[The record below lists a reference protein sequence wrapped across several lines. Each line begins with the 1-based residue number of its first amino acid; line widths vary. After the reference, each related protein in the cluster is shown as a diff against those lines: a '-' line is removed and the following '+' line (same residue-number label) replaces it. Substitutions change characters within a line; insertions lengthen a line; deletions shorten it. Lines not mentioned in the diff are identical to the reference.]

1 MLTRAQRNR
10 RSKIRR
16 FAISGLALLVLAVV
30 VWFGMRIYVKE
41 ENITIP
47 YEKQEEFSHLWLQ
60 NRDEPQLT
68 MNQRTTKLFG
78 DNSRTTGVKASSQE
92 ATYANSRS
100 KVMSFDAALLVLVNK
115 ENMIPLDYHVELIE
129 LNNKRSSVA
138 SVMYEAL
145 CEMLTDG
152 TKEGLSFY
160 IVSGYRS
167 YEKQQQLIEED
178 VAVLMNQGMS
188 YEEAYE
194 ETLRETMPA
203 GYSEH
208 QTGLAVDIASA
219 KDAELSTRQ
228 IETEENKWL
237 QENCYKYGFI
247 VRYPEGKSDIT
258 HIDYEPWHFRY
269 VGKAVARYMMEHNL
283 TLEEF
288 LEEIEE

>member
-1 MLTRAQRNR
+1 MREPAET
-10 RSKIRR
+10 SKRCQQTLSCAR
-16 FAISGLALLVLAVV
+16 ALL
-30 VWFGMRIYVKE
+30 
-41 ENITIP
+41 P
-47 YEKQEEFSHLWLQ
+47 
-60 NRDEPQLT
+60 
-68 MNQRTTKLFG
+68 KL
-78 DNSRTTGVKASSQE
+78 R
-92 ATYANSRS
+92 
-100 KVMSFDAALLVLVNK
+100 
-115 ENMIPLDYHVELIE
+115 
-129 LNNKRSSVA
+129 
-138 SVMYEAL
+138 
-145 CEMLTDG
+145 
-152 TKEGLSFY
+152 EGLRK
-160 IVSGYRS
+160 IVLLLRRQRHIAVSNAPQRVCKNHAAS
-167 YEKQQQLIEED
+167 DKQQQLIEED